1 MKLLLPVLFILLMT
15 GCASTLKLEQHG
27 SPGAVFADSEFPHTV
42 AILPFTN
49 DTTEPG
55 LEQVVRR
62 AFANQ
67 FTAKSYHDLKL
78 SMVDEKLMRFRQS
91 RNSAVATNDPR
102 ELAPALGCDGLLYGR
117 VTGFTWVYAGV
128 YSQLG
133 VEAEVWLINA
143 KTGTEI
149 FRLKKAVRYHEGGL
163 PITPLTAVI
172 TAVSTALN
180 LRDIQRVRMVNEL
193 AHEFMAEIPAPEVSA
208 VDKTPVIRDVLTNAV
223 EGPFGRKRVIKVAL
237 QGEPGLVA
245 SFDLGGFKKG
255 LPLVEREA
263 GIYSGDYA
271 VLPGDMAQDLPVSV
285 TLARPG
291 GRETTWIDP
300 GGYVTIDTEPP
311 PPVTGLKAKGY
322 ADRVELTWE
331 GLRNVPDLKGY
342 RVVRSTSPLSG
353 YEALGEVETL
363 LFGDTTASQG
373 VPYYYRVVPLDKAGN
388 EPEVGDQ
395 VRGVRSGGE
404 PLALAGELSNNL
416 TLDGEVLIKET
427 VTVPRGINMVITDG
441 AQLRFAPGSGLIVKG
456 GLFVRSTETVVEFIP
471 QATEPW
477 AGITLEG
484 GRAEIGH
491 FKLSGAVM
499 GITAVDTEGALSGGV
514 ITGCATG
521 LLLKGS
527 TALNV
532 RDLTV
537 SENIAGIRLV
547 GSAARITGST
557 IIRNDTGIVADGF
570 SGELRDSTIRD
581 NSRNIVSESP
591 LAIGPNWFGTTRSSE
606 LGISP
611 AVTAELV
618 YDASPPGG
626 KLVSPRDDSFRGL
639 SSEERQRR
647 AIELVIEAGGFFR
660 QANYGKAA
668 TLFEQARQASPS
680 AEEYYYLS
688 LCHQQM
694 KESDKALARLKEG
707 VAAFPQEALLWKSL
721 GILLAEQ
728 DQVEAARLAL
738 DEALR
743 LSPEDRQ
750 ARFLRDR
757 LGAMNR

>member
-1 MKLLLPVLFILLMT
+1 MKLLLPVLFILLLT
-15 GCASTLKLEQHG
+15 GCAPTLKLEQHV
-27 SPGAVFADSEFPHTV
+27 SPGTEIADSEFPHTV

-49 DTTEPG
+49 ETTEPG

-67 FTAKSYHDLKL
+67 FSAKSYHDLKL
-78 SMVDEKLMRFRQS
+78 SLVDEKLIRVRQS
-91 RNSAVATNDPR
+91 RTTAAAPDNSQ
-102 ELAPALGCDGLLYGR
+102 ELAQALGCDGLLFGR

-163 PITPLTAVI
+163 PFTPLTAVI

-193 AHEFMAEIPAPEVSA
+193 AHEFMAEIPAPAVSA
-208 VDKTPVIRDVLTNAV
+208 VDTAPAIREVLSNAV

-255 LPLVEREA
+255 LPMVEQES
-263 GIYSGDYA
+263 GIYSGAYA

-300 GGYVTIDTEPP
+300 GGYVTIDTQPP

-331 GLRNVPDLKGY
+331 GLRKVPDLKGY
-342 RVVRSTSPLSG
+342 RVLRSESPLSG

-363 LFGDTTASQG
+363 LFGDTTAEPGIS
-373 VPYYYRVVPLDKAGN
+373 YYYRVVPLDRAGN

-395 VRGVRSGGE
+395 VRGVRPGRE
-404 PLALAGELSNNL
+404 PQVLAGELSNNL
-416 TLDGEVLIKET
+416 TLDGEVLITET
-427 VTVPRGINMVITDG
+427 VTVPRGINLVITDG
-441 AQLRFAPGSGLIVKG
+441 AQLRFAPGTGLIVKG
-456 GLFVRSTETVVEFIP
+456 GLFVRSAETIVEFIP
-471 QATEPW
+471 QATESW

-484 GRAEIGH
+484 GRAELGH
-491 FKLSGAVM
+491 FKLSGAVT

-514 ITGCATG
+514 ISGCAAG

-527 TALNV
+527 TALTV

-537 SENIAGIRLV
+537 SENITGIRLV
-547 GSAARITGST
+547 GSAAKITGST
-557 IIRNDTGIVADGF
+557 IIRNDTGIVVDGF

-618 YDASPPGG
+618 YDASPLGG
-626 KLVSPRDDSFRGL
+626 KLIAPRDDSFRGL
-639 SSEERQRR
+639 SREERQRR
-647 AIELVIEAGGFFR
+647 AVELIIEAGGFFR

-668 TLFEQARQASPS
+668 TLFEQARLASPS
-680 AEEYYYLS
+680 AEGFYYLS

-694 KESDKALARLKEG
+694 HETDKALARLKEG

-721 GILLAEQ
+721 GILLTEQ
-728 DQVEAARLAL
+728 EQNDDARQAL

-757 LGAMNR
+757 LGPKDQ

>member
-1 MKLLLPVLFILLMT
+1 MKLLLPVLIILLVA
-15 GCASTLKLEQHG
+15 GCAPTLKLEHHG
-27 SPGAVFADSEFPHTV
+27 SSNALIADSDFPHTV

-49 DTTEPG
+49 ETTEPG
-55 LEQVVRR
+55 LEQVVRS

-67 FTAKSYHDLKL
+67 FSAKSYHDLKL
-78 SMVDEKLMRFRQS
+78 TMVDEKLTRFRQAHS
-91 RNSAVATNDPR
+91 GTVATDDPR
-102 ELAPALGCDGLLYGR
+102 ALAQALGCDGLLFGR

-133 VEAEVWLINA
+133 VEAEVWLINV

-149 FRLKKAVRYHEGGL
+149 FRLKKAVRYHEGGV
-163 PITPLTAVI
+163 PTNPLTAVI

-193 AHEFMAEIPAPEVSA
+193 AHEFMAEIPAPTSST
-208 VDKTPVIRDVLTNAV
+208 VDAAPVIREVLSNAV

-245 SFDLGGFKKG
+245 SFDLGAFKKG
-255 LPLVEREA
+255 LPMTEREA
-263 GIYSGDYA
+263 GIYSGEYA
-271 VLPGDMAQDLPVSV
+271 ILPGDMAQDLPVSM

-331 GLRNVPDLKGY
+331 GLGNVPDLKGY
-342 RVVRSTSPLSG
+342 RVVRSESPLSG
-353 YEALGEVETL
+353 YVTLGEVETL
-363 LFGDTTASQG
+363 LFGDTTAAPG
-373 VPYYYRVVPLDKAGN
+373 VVYYYRIVPLDRAGN

-404 PLALAGELSNNL
+404 PLVLAGEIHNNL
-416 TLDGEVLIKET
+416 TFDGDVFIKET
-427 VTVPRGINMVITDG
+427 VTVPHGVNLVVVDG
-441 AQLRFAPGSGLIVKG
+441 ARLRFAPGTGLIVKG
-456 GLFVRSTETVVEFIP
+456 GLFVRSAETFVEFIP
-471 QATEPW
+471 QTTETW

-484 GRAEIGH
+484 GRAELGH
-491 FKLSGAVM
+491 FKLSGAVT
-499 GITAVDTEGALSGGV
+499 GITVVDTEGSLTGGV

-527 TALNV
+527 VSLDV

-537 SENIAGIRLV
+537 SENITGIRL
-547 GSAARITGST
+547 AASTAKITGSA
-557 IIRNDTGIVADGF
+557 IIRNDNGIVADGF
-570 SGELRDSTIRD
+570 SGELRDNTIRD

-591 LAIGPNWFGTTRSSE
+591 LVVGPNWFGSTRSSE

-611 AVTAELV
+611 AVTVELV
-618 YDASPPGG
+618 YDASLPGG
-626 KLVSPRDDSFRGL
+626 KQIAPRDDSFRGL

-647 AIELVIEAGGFFR
+647 SVELIIEAGGFFR

-668 TLFEQARQASPS
+668 TLFEQARLASPS
-680 AEEYYYLS
+680 AEGFYYLS

-694 KESDKALARLKEG
+694 HETDKALAQLKEG
-707 VAAFPQEALLWKSL
+707 VVAFPQDALLWKSL
-721 GILLAEQ
+721 GILLTEQ
-728 DQVEAARLAL
+728 EQNDDARQAL

-750 ARFLRDR
+750 ARFFRDR
-757 LGAMNR
+757 LGPKDR